1 MDVFVFAQSVQK
13 KANICSH
20 KQWRTEAWSI
30 EEGEKGGR
38 GGRGGSV
45 NSLVSGQRQLRH
57 VTLFKL
63 VNTTEISIG

>member
-1 MDVFVFAQSVQK
+1 MYVFVFAQSVQK
-13 KANICSH
+13 KANICSP

-30 EEGEKGGR
+30 EEGEKGG
-38 GGRGGSV
+38 GSV
-45 NSLVSGQRQLRH
+45 NSLVFGQRQLHH

>member
-1 MDVFVFAQSVQK
+1 MYVFVFAQSVQK

-30 EEGEKGGR
+30 EEGEKGG
-38 GGRGGSV
+38 GSV
-45 NSLVSGQRQLRH
+45 NSLVSGKRQLRH

>member
-1 MDVFVFAQSVQK
+1 MYVFVFAQSVQK
-13 KANICSH
+13 KANICSP

-30 EEGEKGGR
+30 EEGEKG
-38 GGRGGSV
+38 GGSV

>member
-1 MDVFVFAQSVQK
+1 MYVFVFAQSVQK

-30 EEGEKGGR
+30 EEGEKGG
-38 GGRGGSV
+38 GSV

-63 VNTTEISIG
+63 VNTTKISIG